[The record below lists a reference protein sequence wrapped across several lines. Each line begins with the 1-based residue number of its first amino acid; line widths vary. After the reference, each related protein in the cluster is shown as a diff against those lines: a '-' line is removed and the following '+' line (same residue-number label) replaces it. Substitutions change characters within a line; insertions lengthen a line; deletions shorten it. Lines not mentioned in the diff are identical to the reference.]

1 MLGRKLLEDG
11 HHVSGGGGLGIA
23 DVDGLLDAARLLVDG
38 AADAGKRVKEV
49 VGCVDAHARAIRGG
63 VQLGKQLEVVA
74 LGALDEV
81 GTQEIVHQ
89 HADGIARTFG
99 KRGVAALAM
108 RGDAGKCGASHGG
121 LCATGQVSCRAGSN
135 LDALYLGQRRG
146 IGKNPSLCQAR
157 DGVGHRAAL
166 ERDEQAALE
175 RGRGKRAA
183 AVAFLAHA
191 GREAR
196 VRRKEESGAFVH
208 RQVVVDVG
216 HADFLVAA
224 EDEAQAIGQRL
235 AALDEIVGHVSGE
248 DGRTL
253 VVDHAAPKE
262 IALALGHREGVLGP
276 THAGRHHVDVRDG
289 GDLRGALAG
298 QVGIADVAVHVVRLQ
313 AQALRHVER
322 AGEGTLGLG
331 PIGGTLLGL
340 VGLGHAGNGHKR
352 RQVLDHSGPH
362 ALDVCLD
369 IGDELGIVHGE
380 APLSHKVLRGHGSK
394 TTPEG
399 P

>member
-1 MLGRKLLEDG
+1 
-11 HHVSGGGGLGIA
+11 
-23 DVDGLLDAARLLVDG
+23 
-38 AADAGKRVKEV
+38 
-49 VGCVDAHARAIRGG
+49 
-63 VQLGKQLEVVA
+63 
-74 LGALDEV
+74 
-81 GTQEIVHQ
+81 
-89 HADGIARTFG
+89 
-99 KRGVAALAM
+99 M
-108 RGDAGKCGASHGG
+108 RGDAGKYGVGRGG
-121 LCATGQVSCRAGSN
+121 LRALGQVSCRADGN
-135 LDALYLGQRRG
+135 LDALYLVQRG
-146 IGKNPSLCQAR
+146 SIGKNPRLCQAR

-166 ERDEQAALE
+166 KRDEQAALK

-183 AVAFLAHA
+183 AVALLAHA

-196 VRRKEESGAFVH
+196 VGRKEESGAFVH

-216 HADFLVAA
+216 HTDFLVAA
-224 EDEAQAIGQRL
+224 KDEAQAIGQRL
-235 AALDEIVGHVSGE
+235 AALDKVAGHVGSE

-262 IALALGHREGVLGP
+262 IALALGHGEGVLGP

-298 QVGIADVAVHVVRLQ
+298 QVGITDVAVHVVRLQ
-313 AQALRHVER
+313 AQVLRHVER
-322 AGEGTLGLG
+322 AGEGALGLG
-331 PIGGTLLGL
+331 AVRGTLLGL

-352 RQVLDHSGPH
+352 GQVLDHSGPH

>member
-1 MLGRKLLEDG
+1 M
-11 HHVSGGGGLGIA
+11 
-23 DVDGLLDAARLLVDG
+23 DG
-38 AADAGKRVKEV
+38 AADAGKRVEKV
-49 VGCVDAHARAIRGG
+49 VGCVDAHTRTIRGS

-74 LGALDEV
+74 LRALDEV
-81 GTQEIVHQ
+81 GAQEIVHQ
-89 HADGIARTFG
+89 HADGIARALG

-108 RGDAGKCGASHGG
+108 RGDAGKCGASRGG
-121 LCATGQVSCRAGSN
+121 LCATGQVSRRAGSN

-166 ERDEQAALE
+166 ERDEQAAPKCR
-175 RGRGKRAA
+175 RGERAA
-183 AVAFLAHA
+183 TVALLTHTSREIRV
-191 GREAR
+191 GRE
-196 VRRKEESGAFVH
+196 KECGAFVH

-216 HADFLVAA
+216 HADFLVTA
-224 EDEAQAIGQRL
+224 EDETQAIGQGL
-235 AALDEIVGHVSGE
+235 AALDEIAGHVSGE

-262 IALALGHREGVLGP
+262 IALALGHGEGVLGP

-322 AGEGTLGLG
+322 TGEGALGLG
-331 PIGGTLLGL
+331 AVGGTLLGL

-352 RQVLDHSGPH
+352 GQVLDHSGPH

-369 IGDELGIVHGE
+369 IRNELGIVHGE